1 MQTANKEVQ
10 KFYITKRAH
19 HIAKVE
25 SGEPSFKN
33 CWIVSMA
40 LVLFSE

>member
-19 HIAKVE
+19 HIAKEE
-25 SGEPSFKN
+25 SEGTY
-33 CWIVSMA
+33 I
-40 LVLFSE
+40 